1 MSLRTQHD
9 WRVVFH
15 PGFPFSILIHS
26 RTDTRGFANAKFERE
41 LSPNVPSITP
51 QRTRCTSHWP
61 KAPQTGI
68 FPTELSDTYLFAPYP
83 SPKFAVTLQAA
94 YPAGAGSI
102 AISPQHAPEKP
113 PRRIALRQQLPV
125 VTHMLY

>member
-1 MSLRTQHD
+1 MSLRTRHD

-15 PGFPFSILIHS
+15 LGFPFSILIHS

-61 KAPQTGI
+61 KAPQTGV
-68 FPTELSDTYLFAPYP
+68 FPTGLSDTYLFALYP

-102 AISPQHAPEKP
+102 TILRSMLPKS
-113 PRRIALRQQLPV
+113 RRVR
-125 VTHMLY
+125 